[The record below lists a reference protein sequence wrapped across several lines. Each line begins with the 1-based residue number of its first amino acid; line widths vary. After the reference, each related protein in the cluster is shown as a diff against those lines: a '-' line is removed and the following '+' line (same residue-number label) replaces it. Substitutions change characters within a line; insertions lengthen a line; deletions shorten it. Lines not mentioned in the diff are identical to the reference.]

1 MRKLAVV
8 LLAFLVV
15 LLGIA
20 PLPARADD
28 ESQTRVTG
36 TVTTSTIT
44 GFTTTNVGRAKWE
57 PVAGRECK
65 IKNRTQRTEA
75 EGTVQAGT
83 QAAPSDHL
91 SCLINQSNI
100 AGIVAGN
107 TVCVYINFSGGSS
120 TTPAFGVNC
129 PAQTLAA
136 RTFQARID
144 NTASAVTFS
153 ITEIDVESDD

>member
-8 LLAFLVV
+8 FLALLVV

-36 TVTTSTIT
+36 TVTASTIA
-44 GFTTTNVGRAKWE
+44 GFATTNVGRAKWE
-57 PVAGRECK
+57 PVVGEECK

-107 TVCVYINFSGGSS
+107 TVCVYINFSGGTS
-120 TTPAFGVNC
+120 TTPAFDAC
-129 PAQTLAA
+129 PLQALAA
-136 RTFQARID
+136 RTFVVLKENAPQ
-144 NTASAVTFS
+144 TSATFS
-153 ITEIDVESDD
+153 ITEVDVESDD